1 MPCRKGAELA
11 EGVLDPWQFQQQ
23 EWHSTGANQREGEA
37 EFQVQLPG
45 RWSTLGAC
53 PGKLMERKVRKRSVG
68 EQVTMYQR
76 VGSAEIIR
84 GLPLIL
90 DLTMKRIPP

>member
-1 MPCRKGAELA
+1 MLLRGCAKLA
-11 EGVLDPWQFQQQ
+11 KDVPNLWEFQQQ
-23 EWHSTGANQREGEA
+23 EWHSTGANQIESEGE
-37 EFQVQLPG
+37 FLVQLPG
-45 RWSTLGAC
+45 RWSTLSAC
-53 PGKLMERKVRKRSVG
+53 PGKLGERKVRKRSVG

-90 DLTMKRIPP
+90 YLTMKRILP